1 MCFLCKIIPTK
12 LYFFHSFGLHCGQV
26 TPTPQV
32 MIRKLLCF
40 VLLLGSIQIAVSQDM
55 ASSSNSNI
63 FLEDLVSFYPNPS
76 TDQIKVT
83 NVSGEAVRFSVYNI
97 LGDEVLRAQL
107 TKIETEL
114 SLDKLPSGVY
124 IAAFY
129 HNDKTITERLIKE

>member
-1 MCFLCKIIPTK
+1 
-12 LYFFHSFGLHCGQV
+12 
-26 TPTPQV
+26 

-40 VLLLGSIQIAVSQDM
+40 VLLLGSIQIAVSQDI
-55 ASSSNSNI
+55 ASSSTSNV
-63 FLEDLVSFYPNPS
+63 FLEDQVSFYPNPS

-97 LGDEVLRAQL
+97 LGDEVLNAQL
-107 TKIETEL
+107 TKIETEF
-114 SLDKLPSGVY
+114 SLEKLPSGVY